1 MKRYQHALMFLTL
14 INTQTLVDLYSGR
27 VVQEP
32 NLNVDRALGLG
43 IAQMLDYESRWPLGF
58 YRKLFKNVKTMA
70 AVIKQSTRL
79 GGSHY
84 ILDSEFIYAWVIDL
98 MVSPRETISMET
110 LFSSELAPHPTAL
123 LDESGEMKNTAKSI
137 LKTKMQVQCGIRNK
151 EAPKVV
157 IIDGCAL
164 LWTIP
169 WTANPAKVFTLIKL

>member
-1 MKRYQHALMFLTL
+1 
-14 INTQTLVDLYSGR
+14 
-27 VVQEP
+27 
-32 NLNVDRALGLG
+32 
-43 IAQMLDYESRWPLGF
+43 
-58 YRKLFKNVKTMA
+58 MA

-84 ILDSEFIYAWVIDL
+84 ILDSEFIYARVIGH

-110 LFSSELAPHPTAL
+110 LFSYEFAPHQTAL
-123 LDESGEMKNTAKSI
+123 VDESGEMRNTAKSI

-151 EAPKVV
+151 EAPKVI

-169 WTANPAKVFTLIKL
+169 WPANPAKVSTFIDKVVANIEGRVDAAQVLHIVFDRYFALSTKAVCRSSRQKGFSRIFTLTEEAPLPKQATVLNVSSNKE